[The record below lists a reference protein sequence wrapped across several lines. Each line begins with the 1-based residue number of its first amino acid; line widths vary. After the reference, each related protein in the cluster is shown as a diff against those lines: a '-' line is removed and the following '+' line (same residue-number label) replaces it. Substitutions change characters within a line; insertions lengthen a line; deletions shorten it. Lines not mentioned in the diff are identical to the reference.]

1 LIGAW
6 EETETGLGGLL
17 TFSEGDTFQIQ
28 PLPSED
34 PDLSL
39 PGEYSV
45 DGTRIIFFHLEEGEA
60 SQMEYTLKVTR

>member
-1 LIGAW
+1 LIGTR
-6 EETETGLGGLL
+6 EDTETGLGGLL
-17 TFSEGDTFQIQ
+17 IFSEGGTFQIQ

-45 DGTRIIFFHLEEGEA
+45 DGTRIIFFHPEEVEA